1 MALAFDGV
9 NDEGSA
15 ANAFSGLTGDTRS
28 WAAWVNYR
36 SQPAGTEIIEYLAEA
51 VPAVENSEFGI
62 SARVPVTAGWRIAI
76 SSGHGTTPGLW
87 TYAVDLSLNTWY
99 HICLTY
105 DQALTTNDAVI
116 YVDGVAV
123 SVTES
128 ATPNGALPGGMDST
142 SVGFRNSAN
151 YGDFIIAERAWW
163 SVILTAADALI
174 LSKAVCPK
182 VVVPASMEHYDSFR
196 DASSPSIE
204 EILAQ
209 GLTISGAT
217 KADHPRIIY
226 PHGPINQKLLRKI
239 PSSRAV
245 GSMMSQVSNTW

>member
-151 YGDFIIAERAWW
+151 YGDFIIQERGWW
-163 SVILTAADALI
+163 SSILTATDALT
-174 LSKAVCPK
+174 LSKGYCPLF
-182 VVVPASMEHYDSFR
+182 VSRSTLQHYDSFKN
-196 DASSPSIE
+196 ATSPSQ
-204 EILAQ
+204 EIIQRQ

-217 KADHPRIIY
+217 AAAHKTGIIY
-226 PHGPINQKLLRKI
+226 PSGMVMATVRAPADI
-239 PSSRAV
+239 SRRA
-245 GSMMSQVSNTW
+245 GQGHNRSY